1 MNASTFWLGRLGVAA
16 LALTL
21 ATVVVALF
29 GAEEAAGSKALRL
42 YVAALD
48 RKLRFVRLPAVAER
62 VVAGQVALSVLA
74 IAVAVATQ
82 LWLALVAVPLAALLP
97 RVLLDRR
104 ASDRITKVEAQI
116 EPWLVAIANALKAS
130 PSLGEAIA
138 SSVSVVPA
146 PMSQEVETIVK
157 EYELG
162 TPLDRALDN
171 FSERIP
177 SRTLQGTVLALKV
190 ARKSGG
196 DFSTMLENAAA
207 ALRELARLE
216 GVVRT
221 KTAEGKAQAFV
232 IGLVPVPMVLGIH
245 SMDPKF
251 FVPLGETFTGHL
263 IVGAAGLLWLM
274 AVLLARKILAVDV

>member
-1 MNASTFWLGRLGVAA
+1 MTTATFWLGRIAVTA

-21 ATVVVALF
+21 VTAGVFLFGKPEAPGRRALRSYLKALDQKLRFLRTKARGVHVLTGQLAAASLAVGVALVAHAWPALLIVPVVAL
-29 GAEEAAGSKALRL
+29 
-42 YVAALD
+42 
-48 RKLRFVRLPAVAER
+48 LPQVVLERRAAER
-62 VVAGQVALSVLA
+62 V
-74 IAVAVATQ
+74 
-82 LWLALVAVPLAALLP
+82 
-97 RVLLDRR
+97 
-104 ASDRITKVEAQI
+104 TKVEAQI

-138 SSVSVVPA
+138 SSTTVVA
-146 PMSQEVETIVK
+146 SPMSQEVETLVK

-162 TPLDRALDN
+162 TPLDRALD
-171 FSERIP
+171 SLVERIP

-232 IGLVPVPMVLGIH
+232 IGVIPIPMVIGIH
-245 SMDPKF
+245 WMDPKF
-251 FVPLGETFTGHL
+251 FVPLGATF
-263 IVGAAGLLWLM
+263 AGNLVVASAVVLWLM
-274 AVLLARKILAVDV
+274 AILLARKILAVDV